1 MNSYYNMDEYKL
13 MNKSQMKERLDQ
25 YYWNRSNMTELK
37 VLCDLYVEYF
47 GDLDEDEVRDV
58 KFKQGYANFDVD
70 RNLATQNF
78 EKLFCDPK
86 LNEETRM
93 FTQFNLST
101 LYPKNPIPIPKII
114 HLLYFGE
121 TEFYNYHFR
130 CIKSVIT
137 NMPNHKIFIY
147 NSKEPVNNPL
157 WSEIKQYPQIEIKP
171 IQVPE
176 YFDGFKLTC
185 FQYKADV
192 VRLEVLYECGGIYLD
207 LDMLIIKNF
216 EELFE
221 SNKDFYISKEC
232 SDHNGLINAFIA
244 CKPKNEFIKIWLDN
258 FKSGLRMNNWAYHIR
273 DTNRLLL
280 EKNPHFKI
288 KYNIEIVDYHHFFPI
303 NFSYTEIFENKQH
316 HNFNKTTYGIH
327 LWETILHNIL
337 IDGTFLPGIEDKSLI
352 NNINEIIRPYS
363 STTTGKYC
371 FIHSCYTYTYG
382 TNVLNKL
389 LISLNNVKDQFEKIF
404 IVNIGDNLENDM
416 LMFNNEKIQII
427 NYSNNIALFE
437 TPTLNLIH
445 TFCENMDENC
455 EILYLH
461 TKGITC
467 QDNENV
473 MDWIDMMKYF
483 VIDQHDNCSKLLKSH
498 DSVGCNYSA
507 QPYKHFS
514 GNFWWANSNYIKQKL
529 TKIYSDKKHIN
540 EWWICSGNDVNSFNL
555 HNSGI
560 NHYNTYYSK
569 NNYFKTNVL

>member
-1 MNSYYNMDEYKL
+1 MS
-13 MNKSQMKERLDQ
+13 
-25 YYWNRSNMTELK
+25 ELK
-37 VLCDLYVEYF
+37 VLCDLYVDYF

-70 RNLATQNF
+70 RDLTILNF
-78 EKLFCDPK
+78 EQLLRDPK
-86 LNEETRM
+86 LNEETRT

-101 LYPKNPIPIPKII
+101 LYPKNPDSIPKII

-121 TEFYNYHFR
+121 TEFYNYHSR
-130 CIKSVIT
+130 CVKSVIT

-157 WSEIKQYPQIEIKP
+157 WDEIKQYPQIEIKP

-176 YFDGFKLTC
+176 YFDGFKLTH

-192 VRLEVLYECGGIYLD
+192 VRLEVLYEHGGIYLD

-216 EELFE
+216 EELFY

-232 SDHNGLINAFIA
+232 SHHNGLINAFIA
-244 CKPKNEFIKIWLDN
+244 CKPKNDFIKIWLDN

-288 KYNIEIVDYHHFFPI
+288 KYNIEIIDYHHFFPI
-303 NFSYTEIFENKQH
+303 NFSDTEIFENKKH
-316 HNFNKTTYGIH
+316 HNFSKTTYGIH

-337 IDGTFLPGIEDKSLI
+337 IDGTFLPGIEDKLLI
-352 NNINEIIRPYS
+352 NNINEIIKYS
-363 STTTGKYC
+363 HNLLSIPPPGTRKYC

-382 TNVLNKL
+382 TTVLNKL

-416 LMFNNEKIQII
+416 LMFNNEKIEII

-445 TFCENMDENC
+445 AFCENMEENC

-483 VIDQHDNCSKLLKSH
+483 LIDKYDNCSNLLKSH
-498 DSVGCNYSA
+498 DTVGCNYSVS
-507 QPYKHFS
+507 PLKHFS

-540 EWWICSGNDVNSFNL
+540 EWWICSGADVNSYEL
-555 HNSGI
+555 HNSDI

-569 NNYFKTNVL
+569 DNYFKTNVL